1 MAPLCARRRLPGLSA
16 KARGYLSV
24 RGWWMLSPPLLGGLL
39 EKMEQRRDRRDRAM
53 IADIDTRV
61 WIIDLDHGGEM
72 DFVLVEPARAKPN
85 RRLISIL
92 SPFGE
97 ALFGARVGD
106 MVHPRFLGHEYSVLI
121 KKVEPWRESDHE

>member
-1 MAPLCARRRLPGLSA
+1 MAPRCARWRLPGFPE

-24 RGWWMLSPPLLGGLL
+24 RGWWMLSPHLLGGLL
-39 EKMEQRRDRRDRAM
+39 AKMEERNRKRDRSR
-53 IADIDTRV
+53 IAGIDTRV
-61 WIIDLDHGGEM
+61 WIEDLDHGGEM
-72 DFVLVEPARAKPN
+72 DFVLVEPGRAKPN
-85 RRLISIL
+85 LRFISIL

-121 KKVEPWRESDHE
+121 KRVEPLQESKS

>member
-1 MAPLCARRRLPGLSA
+1 MAPRRARWRLPGFSE

-24 RGWWMLSPPLLGGLL
+24 REWWMLSPHLLGGLL
-39 EKMEQRRDRRDRAM
+39 ARMEERKRKRDHSA
-53 IADIDTRV
+53 IADIGTRV
-61 WIIDLDHGGEM
+61 WIVDLDHGGEM
-72 DFVLVEPARAKPN
+72 DFVLVKPGHAKPN
-85 RRLISIL
+85 HRFISIL

-121 KKVEPWRESDHE
+121 TRVEPCKESNHE

>member
-1 MAPLCARRRLPGLSA
+1 
-16 KARGYLSV
+16 
-24 RGWWMLSPPLLGGLL
+24 MLSPQLLGGLL
-39 EKMEQRRDRRDRAM
+39 ARMEQRKRQRDRSM
-53 IADIDTRV
+53 VADIDTRV

-72 DFVLVEPARAKPN
+72 DFVLVEPSRAKPN
-85 RRLISIL
+85 LRFISIL

-121 KKVEPWRESDHE
+121 KRVEPWQESES